1 MKKTITHSGMI
12 ERIEHNH
19 IVVRIAQV
27 SGCGSCKMAGHC
39 NASESKDKLIDVYHV
54 DTSKYQVGDHVVVSA
69 DLKSGYKAVAWGF
82 GVPLVIMVA
91 TLLLVRLWTRD
102 DAMAALMGVSA
113 LVPYYFLLF
122 LLRDKL
128 RDKFSFAIM

>member
-12 ERIEHNH
+12 ERIEYNH
-19 IVVRIAQV
+19 IVVRIAQM

-69 DLKSGYKAVAWGF
+69 DLKSGYKAVAGDLACRSLSWWRLF
-82 GVPLVIMVA
+82 C
-91 TLLLVRLWTRD
+91 LLGCGHTMMQW
-102 DAMAALMGVSA
+102 
-113 LVPYYFLLF
+113 LL
-122 LLRDKL
+122 
-128 RDKFSFAIM
+128 